1 MSKTVRNS
9 MLVDDVEAISS
20 FIECLADRVKAN
32 VTVVD
37 SSSLAYPHMLH
48 LTPEKKP
55 IYVPRIGVRQHLS
68 EDRTTPRVTVADT
81 LIGCFI
87 GYAAFYNQFIESTA
101 YVNNKKT
108 PFNNGLYLR
117 KIPFKYAIKPNN
129 KLVYDQSVTN
139 EHWLVNYS
147 PETAEYASEEIGVLF
162 LSEMTF
168 TARSGASPS
177 VFSSFFL
184 HVEEEINLSSSVT
197 VGPGYYSLT
206 LERSEN
212 LTFNSKRLV
221 SVVEI
226 SKEAF
231 MERKV
236 IAADKLSA
244 DQTAV
249 PIYSAIPL
257 SPLLL
262 PSYRAFGVVAET
274 ESHWVNT
281 ATMENIAARADGDL
295 CYVAVSQDGIIGH
308 MTLKAESTLTITD
321 IRVLKDYRRT
331 GVGSKFLKLAKAVAE
346 EKQYPE
352 IHVTVEAT
360 DTGMKRLLDKEGF
373 ILRAVDS
380 SYELFSFGSQ
390 PSNPRSPF
398 QDW

>member
-1 MSKTVRNS
+1 MSKTLRSS

-20 FIECLADRVKAN
+20 FIECLADRVKSN

-37 SSSLAYPHMLH
+37 SGSLAYPYMLH

-55 IYVPRIGVRQHLS
+55 TYIPRIGARQSPS

-87 GYAAFYNQFIESTA
+87 GYAAFYNQFIENSA
-101 YVNNKKT
+101 YMNNKET

-147 PETAEYASEEIGVLF
+147 PETVEYDSEEIGILF
-162 LSEMTF
+162 LSEMTLS
-168 TARSGASPS
+168 ARSGTLPS
-177 VFSSFFL
+177 ILSSFFL
-184 HVEEEINLSSSVT
+184 HVKEEINLSSSVT

-206 LERSEN
+206 LEKSEN

-231 MERKV
+231 KERKV

-244 DQTAV
+244 EQSIV
-249 PIYSAIPL
+249 PIYHVIPV

-262 PSYRAFGVVAET
+262 PSYKAFGAVAET

-281 ATMENIAARADGDL
+281 ATMEKIAARTEDDL
-295 CYVAVSQDGIIGH
+295 CYVAVGQDGVIGH
-308 MTLKAESTLTITD
+308 MTLKADATLTITD

-331 GVGSKFLKLAKAVAE
+331 GIGSKFLKLAKAVAE
-346 EKQYPE
+346 EKHYPE

-360 DTGMKRLLDKEGF
+360 NTGMKQLLNKESF
-373 ILRAVDS
+373 VLRAVGS
-380 SYELFSFGSQ
+380 NYELFSFSRQ
-390 PSNPRSPF
+390 PSNLRSPF